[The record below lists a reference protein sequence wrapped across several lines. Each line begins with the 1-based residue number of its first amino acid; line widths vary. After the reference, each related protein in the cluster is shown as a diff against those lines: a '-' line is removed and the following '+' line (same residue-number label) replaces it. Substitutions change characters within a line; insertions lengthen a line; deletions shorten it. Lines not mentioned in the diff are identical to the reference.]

1 MEDNLKDIINK
12 CDDDPSAIFPLINR
26 GEFGKVKYLLD
37 NNIVSINALD
47 MNKNDVLVRLL
58 KAGEYDLVLE
68 YIKKRNWDVN
78 HQNIDGDTFGHVLA
92 TIDNSKC
99 IKIFDALL
107 KKKNFVP
114 NIRNSKGQTMFDKST
129 NNKSLIAALKI
140 FGDKRFTNID
150 LYDFK
155 KLFNMGIDNDYYGV
169 YSKLNNFNIIL
180 NSLSKK
186 ELQPNMKILLNRIK
200 DNKDAIKCDIM
211 NNNID
216 IIKTIINTT
225 IEEIS

>member
-37 NNIVSINALD
+37 NNIVSINTLD

>member
-1 MEDNLKDIINK
+1 
-12 CDDDPSAIFPLINR
+12 
-26 GEFGKVKYLLD
+26 
-37 NNIVSINALD
+37 
-47 MNKNDVLVRLL
+47 
-58 KAGEYDLVLE
+58 
-68 YIKKRNWDVN
+68 
-78 HQNIDGDTFGHVLA
+78 
-92 TIDNSKC
+92 
-99 IKIFDALL
+99 
-107 KKKNFVP
+107 
-114 NIRNSKGQTMFDKST
+114 MFDKST

>member
-37 NNIVSINALD
+37 NNIVSINTLD

-216 IIKTIINTT
+216 ITKTIINTT

>member
-37 NNIVSINALD
+37 NNIVSINTLD

-114 NIRNSKGQTMFDKST
+114 NIS